1 MYPLVDKSSKKKL
14 LIMKH
19 TIGMMVYDEPG
30 VMAKICG
37 MFARRGFNID
47 TITVGTTQEPK
58 VSKIIISL
66 TADDKKIEQ
75 IEKQLNKMIDVIKVS
90 ELPSDVSVLRELC
103 LVKIAASDQKSHDE
117 IVKYANVYK
126 NKIVDIT
133 PRTITVEIVGEP
145 LKINTFLELV
155 KPFGIKD
162 VSRTGVTGILR
173 ESPSEK

>member
-1 MYPLVDKSSKKKL
+1 
-14 LIMKH
+14 MKH
-19 TIGMMVYDEPG
+19 TIGIAVYDEPG

-47 TITVGTTQEPK
+47 TITVGKTQEHGM
-58 VSKIIISL
+58 SKIII
-66 TADDKKIEQ
+66 TAEGDNKQLEQ
-75 IEKQLNKMIDVIKVS
+75 IEKQLNKMVDVVKVS
-90 ELPSDVSVLRELC
+90 ELPAELSVIRELC
-103 LVKIAASDQKSHDE
+103 LAKISAPDKKAHDE

-133 PRTITVEIVGEP
+133 PKAITVEIVGDP

-155 KPFGIKD
+155 RPFGIKD
-162 VSRTGVTGILR
+162 VSRTGVTGIAR

>member
-1 MYPLVDKSSKKKL
+1 
-14 LIMKH
+14 MKH
-19 TIGMMVYDEPG
+19 TIGMLVYDEPG
-30 VMAKICG
+30 VMAKISG

-47 TITVGTTQEPK
+47 TITVGKTQEQGI
-58 VSKIIISL
+58 SKIVISL
-66 TADDKKIEQ
+66 AADANKVEQ
-75 IEKQLNKMIDVIKVS
+75 IEKQLNKMIDIIKVS
-90 ELPSDVSVLRELC
+90 EFPADMSVIRELC
-103 LVKIAASDQKSHDE
+103 LAKISAQDKKAHDE

-133 PRTITVEIVGEP
+133 PKAITVEIVGEP

-162 VSRTGVTGILR
+162 VSRTGITGIPR

>member
-1 MYPLVDKSSKKKL
+1 
-14 LIMKH
+14 MKH

-30 VMAKICG
+30 VMAKISG

-47 TITVGTTQEPK
+47 TITVGKTQEQGM
-58 VSKIIISL
+58 SKIVI
-66 TADDKKIEQ
+66 TVAADDKKVEQ
-75 IEKQLNKMIDVIKVS
+75 IEKQLNKMIDVVKVS
-90 ELPSDVSVLRELC
+90 ELPSELSVLRELC
-103 LVKIAASDQKSHDE
+103 LAKISAPDKRAHDE

-162 VSRTGVTGILR
+162 VSRTGVTGIPR
-173 ESPSEK
+173 ESPNEK

>member
-1 MYPLVDKSSKKKL
+1 
-14 LIMKH
+14 MKH
-19 TIGMMVYDEPG
+19 TIGMTVYDEPG
-30 VMAKICG
+30 VMAKISG

-47 TITVGTTQEPK
+47 TITVGNTQENGI
-58 VSKIIISL
+58 SKIVI
-66 TADDKKIEQ
+66 TVDADNKKIEQ

-90 ELPSDVSVLRELC
+90 ELSADLSVIRELC
-103 LVKIAASDQKSHDE
+103 LVKVSASDKKAHDE

-133 PRTITVEIVGEP
+133 PKSITLEIIGEP

-162 VSRTGVTGILR
+162 VSRTGVTGMAR
-173 ESPSEK
+173 DSPGEK

>member
-1 MYPLVDKSSKKKL
+1 
-14 LIMKH
+14 
-19 TIGMMVYDEPG
+19 
-30 VMAKICG
+30 MAKISG

-90 ELPSDVSVLRELC
+90 DLPAELSVIRELC
-103 LVKIAASDQKSHDE
+103 LVKISASDKKTHDE

-133 PRTITVEIVGEP
+133 PKSITVEVVGEP

-155 KPFGIKD
+155 KQFGIKD
-162 VSRTGVTGILR
+162 VSRTGVTGMAR

>member
-1 MYPLVDKSSKKKL
+1 
-14 LIMKH
+14 MKH

-30 VMAKICG
+30 VMSKICG

-47 TITVGTTQEPK
+47 TISVGKTHETGI
-58 VSKIIISL
+58 SKIVITAI
-66 TADDKKIEQ
+66 ADDKKIEQ
-75 IEKQLNKMIDVIKVS
+75 VEKQLNKMIDVVKVS
-90 ELPSDVSVLRELC
+90 DLPAEESVIRELC
-103 LVKIAASDQKSHDE
+103 LVKVSAPDSKKHDE

-133 PRTITVEIVGEP
+133 PKTITIEVVGEP

-155 KPFGIKD
+155 RPFGIKD
-162 VSRTGVTGILR
+162 VSRTGVTGIPR